1 MEVLVAI
8 ILLFGAFALGSA
20 THHDAD
26 DDLAGL
32 EHTVTANERQEQPGV
47 SVESANVEPVQSP
60 DCLADRHFV
69 IYRDLS
75 VAYENKHE
83 IDVVPVN
90 VSEKAYPHE

>member
-1 MEVLVAI
+1 MEMLVAI
-8 ILLFGAFALGSA
+8 LLLFGASTLGSA

-26 DDLAGL
+26 DGLAGL
-32 EHTVTANERQEQPGV
+32 EQTVAANERQEQPGEV
-47 SVESANVEPVQSP
+47 VESANVEPVQSP